1 MLQRLSKG
9 NACEKRALWA
19 LEKHAR
25 SDSDA
30 AEAQETQTESA

>member
-1 MLQRLSKG
+1 MPQRLSKG
-9 NACEKRALWA
+9 KACEKRALWA
-19 LEKHAR
+19 REKHAR